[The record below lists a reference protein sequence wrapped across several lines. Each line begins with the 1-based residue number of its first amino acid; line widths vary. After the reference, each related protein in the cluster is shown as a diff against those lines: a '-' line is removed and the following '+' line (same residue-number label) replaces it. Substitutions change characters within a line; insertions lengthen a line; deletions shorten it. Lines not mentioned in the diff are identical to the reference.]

1 MMIGNNSRL
10 SKNLSMK
17 AEMGGWRRVDRG
29 LRFFEVLQQILFK
42 YFSNSGKWSENF
54 SKGRV
59 IMSSTSRM

>member
-17 AEMGGWRRVDRG
+17 AEMGGWRDDRG

-42 YFSNSGKWSENF
+42 YFLNSGKRSENF